1 MEFSPGLNCLGL
13 DSRTQ
18 GGTPVLG
25 SEKFLFANQVGLL
38 YPSICEQAVS
48 DRGIYLFR

>member
-18 GGTPVLG
+18 GEGKT
-25 SEKFLFANQVGLL
+25 GLPISTGDGDL
-38 YPSICEQAVS
+38 PAQSFHQT
-48 DRGIYLFR
+48 FH